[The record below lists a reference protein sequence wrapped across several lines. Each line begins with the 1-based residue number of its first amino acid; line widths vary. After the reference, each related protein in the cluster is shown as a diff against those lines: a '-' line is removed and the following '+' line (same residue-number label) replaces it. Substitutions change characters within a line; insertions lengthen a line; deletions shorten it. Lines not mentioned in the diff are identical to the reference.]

1 MRIITHLLAAVGGLA
16 LIAILFMVFS
26 QQEITRSNIL
36 PPGLLPHAPP
46 ARPAARPAAVPA
58 NAALRGTL
66 QGMLGDLLP
75 PAGEEA
81 TLPAPQTPGA
91 QLLKQYCAQCH
102 NTPAPALH
110 TADQWPGVVARMSWR
125 AQMLRGAMG
134 VRPLPPNAI
143 AQITAY
149 LQQHALSA
157 IDPSRYPDLGQ
168 PDGQAYLAACG
179 QCHAAPDP
187 GQHTAAEWPSIAAR
201 MHHYFPS
208 VAKQPP
214 DPATW
219 QQALA
224 YLTHHS
230 PSGAPPAPAASA
242 QKSTPRPPPQ
252 R

>member
-1 MRIITHLLAAVGGLA
+1 MRIITNLLAVMGGLA

-36 PPGLLPHAPP
+36 PPGLLPHATP
-46 ARPAARPAAVPA
+46 ARPAPRPAAPDP
-58 NAALRGTL
+58 AALRGAL
-66 QGMLGDLLP
+66 QGELADLLP
-75 PAGEEA
+75 PPGEEA
-81 TLPAPQTPGA
+81 ALPAPQAPGA
-91 QLLKQYCAQCH
+91 QLLKQYCTQCH
-102 NTPAPALH
+102 HAPAPGLH

-125 AQMLRGAMG
+125 AQQLRGAMG

-149 LQQHALSA
+149 LQQHALTA
-157 IDPSRYPDLGQ
+157 INPSRYPDLGQ

-187 GQHTAAEWPSIAAR
+187 AQHPAAEWPAIAAR
-201 MHHYFPS
+201 MHHYFTPM
-208 VAKQPP
+208 ARQPP

-224 YLTHHS
+224 YLAQHS

-242 QKSTPRPPPQ
+242 QKNTPPPPL
-252 R
+252 RR